1 MPCGGAALAPLEYGN
16 KGAWAINGHAL
27 LFFYFWAMEQILK
40 EFARY
45 METERNLS
53 PLTVKYYLADLHQ
66 FRSYL
71 AAEGIL
77 AEADAKEILPVFDH
91 DLIAGYLA
99 ALYRNQAKK
108 PTLIRMIA
116 ALKTFFKFLRR
127 RGKIADNPM
136 ELIQSPRHERPL
148 PVFLS
153 VDETFALL
161 DGPTA
166 PGITGLRDRAVMEL
180 FYSSGLRVSELAGL
194 NVLDVDITERLI
206 KIRGKGKKER
216 ILPVGE
222 KALSALRE
230 YRSAVNDSL
239 KFSGQEDINYPLFLG
254 KRGQRI
260 SVSVLERIVA
270 AQTKKTGIARRVTPH
285 TLRHT
290 FATHMMDAGA
300 DMRSIQELLGHESLS
315 TTQRYTQVT
324 VGRLLEVYDQAH
336 PRAGS
341 SKSSRKE

>member
-1 MPCGGAALAPLEYGN
+1 
-16 KGAWAINGHAL
+16 
-27 LFFYFWAMEQILK
+27 MERTLK

-53 PLTVKYYLADLHQ
+53 PLTVKYYLADLRHFQ
-66 FRSYL
+66 SFL
-71 AAEGIL
+71 VAEGL
-77 AEADAKEILPVFDH
+77 AVQEQGEEIEILPAFDH
-91 DLIAGYLA
+91 DMIAGYLA
-99 ALYRNQAKK
+99 ALYRSQAKK

-127 RGKIADNPM
+127 RGKIATNPM

-153 VDETFALL
+153 VDEIRALL
-161 DGPTA
+161 DSPPA
-166 PGITGLRDRAVMEL
+166 PGIAGLRDRAIMEL
-180 FYSSGLRVSELAGL
+180 FYSSGVRVSELAGL
-194 NVLDVDITERLI
+194 NVPDVDFAERLM

-216 ILPVGE
+216 IVPVGE
-222 KALSALRE
+222 KALNALRE
-230 YRSAVNDSL
+230 YLAARNESL
-239 KFSGQEDINYPLFLG
+239 KFSGQEDISFPLFLG
-254 KRGQRI
+254 NRGQRI
-260 SVSVLERIVA
+260 CVGVLERIVDK
-270 AQTKKTGIARRVTPH
+270 QTKMMGLARRVTPH

-324 VGRLLEVYDQAH
+324 MGRLLEVYDQAH

-341 SKSSRKE
+341 SKSARKE